1 MLLVYRAPYNVV
13 LRNLLAL
20 TVDRLPGR
28 GEIRLV
34 RTVFHLLVRMEPR
47 RKGAATVN
55 TGCLSACIRV
65 KWRVKLRQGGITGLN
80 GNSLDG
86 ERLVIKRVRGVD
98 REFYHVCD
106 TAR

>member
-1 MLLVYRAPYNVV
+1 MQGVGFLQRGDVVGLQGTLQRCIEELVGMN
-13 LRNLLAL
+13 
-20 TVDRLPGR
+20 VDRMPAR

-65 KWRVKLRQGGITGLN
+65 KWRVKLRQGGITALN

-86 ERLVIKRVRGVD
+86 
-98 REFYHVCD
+98 
-106 TAR
+106 